1 MTLKVI
7 DQFPF
12 EFYDEYFTVVL
23 TNDRKLYVPM
33 QALCQAMGLQT
44 HGQVRRIREHD
55 AMADALVSLN
65 IMWSYGEEKVRER
78 EMICL
83 RLDRLPF
90 WMGTI
95 QTNRIPDEIKRERIV
110 QFQRDFAD
118 VAWAAFRREILPDD
132 MLAEMDASLPQ
143 AQQEY
148 LRLMDEASDLRQ
160 QLQTHHE
167 SLGQHDAQL
176 GTLEERVSDLEARL
190 QGTDFLNAQQMKEYT
205 DMVAIVARVLKRRQK
220 GNEATVHAEVK
231 RQFQVPSYQLIP
243 EAEFDNVKRYLRNW
257 FVRLAGPGVPVP
269 TIFEQP
275 SQKRLL

>member
-12 EFYDEYFTVVL
+12 EFYSEHFTVAL
-23 TNDRKLYVPM
+23 ANDRKVGEGVHP
-33 QALCQAMGLQT
+33 ANHETGLQA
-44 HGQVRRIREHD
+44 HGQIRRIREHE
-55 AMADALVSLN
+55 AMSSALVNLN
-65 IMWSYGEEKVRER
+65 IMWNYGDEAARER
-78 EMICL
+78 DMICL

-95 QTNRIPDEIKRERIV
+95 QTNRIPDESKRERVV

-118 VAWAAFRREILPDD
+118 VAWAAFRREIMPDD
-132 MLAEMDASLPQ
+132 MLAEMDSSLPP

-148 LRLMDEASDLRQ
+148 LRRMDEAADLKQR
-160 QLQTHHE
+160 LQTHDL
-167 SLGQHDAQL
+167 SLGQHSTQL
-176 GTLEERVSDLEARL
+176 GTLEERVSALEARL
-190 QGTDFLNAQQMKEYT
+190 QGTDFLNPHQMKEYT
-205 DMVAIVARVLKRRQK
+205 DMVAIVARVLKRKQK

-243 EAEFDNVKRYLRNW
+243 EADFDNVKRYLRDW
-257 FVRLAGPGVPVP
+257 FVRLSGPGAPVP

>member
-1 MTLKVI
+1 MARKIV

-12 EFYDEYFTVVL
+12 EFYGEHFPVGL
-23 TNDRKLYVPM
+23 GNDRKLYVPM
-33 QALCQAMGLQT
+33 QALCEAMGLQT
-44 HGQVRRIREHD
+44 HGQVRRIRENE
-55 AMADALVSLN
+55 ATADALVNLN
-65 IMWSYGEEKVRER
+65 IVWSYGEGEARER

-95 QTNRIPDEIKRERIV
+95 QTNRIPDETKRERIV

-118 VAWAAFRREILPDD
+118 IAWAAFRREILPDD
-132 MLAEMDASLPQ
+132 MVAEMDTGRPAD
-143 AQQEY
+143 QQEY
-148 LRLMDEASDLRQ
+148 LRLMGEAAELRQ
-160 QLQTHHE
+160 GLQTHEHN
-167 SLGQHDAQL
+167 LGQHEAQL
-176 GTLEERVSDLEARL
+176 GNLDERVSALEARQ
-190 QGTDFLNAQQMKEYT
+190 QGTDYLNPHQMKEYT
-205 DMVAIVARVLKRRQK
+205 DMVAIVARVLKRKQK

-243 EAEFDNVKRYLRNW
+243 EADFDNVKRYLRDW
-257 FVRLAGPGVPVP
+257 FARLSGPGAPVP

>member
-12 EFYDEYFTVVL
+12 VFYGDHFAVAL
-23 TNDRKLYVPM
+23 ASDRKLYVPI
-33 QALCQAMGLQT
+33 QALCDAMGLQT
-44 HGQVRRIREHD
+44 HGQVRRIREHE
-55 AMADALVSLN
+55 AMASALVNLN
-65 IMWSYGEEKVRER
+65 IVWSYGDEAARER

-95 QTNRIPDEIKRERIV
+95 QTNRIPDEIKRGRIV
-110 QFQRDFAD
+110 QFQLDFAE

-132 MLAEMDASLPQ
+132 MLAEMDAALPP

-148 LRLMDEASDLRQ
+148 LRLMDEAAELRQ
-160 QLQTHHE
+160 RLQTHDHNLE
-167 SLGQHDAQL
+167 RHDTQL
-176 GTLEERVSDLEARL
+176 GSLEERVAALETRL
-190 QGTDFLNAQQMKEYT
+190 QGTDFLNPKQMKEYT
-205 DMVAIVARVLKRRQK
+205 DMVAIVARILKRQQK
-220 GNEATVHAEVK
+220 GMEATVHAEIK

-243 EAEFDNVKRYLRNW
+243 EAEFDNVKRFLRDW
-257 FVRLAGPGVPVP
+257 FVRLSGPGVPVP
-269 TIFEQP
+269 QIFEQP

>member
-12 EFYDEYFTVVL
+12 EFYSEYFTVAL
-23 TNDRKLYVPM
+23 ANDRKLYVPM
-33 QALCQAMGLQT
+33 QALCDAMGLQA
-44 HGQVRRIREHD
+44 HGQIRRIREHE
-55 AMADALVSLN
+55 AMASALVNLN
-65 IMWSYGEEKVRER
+65 IMWNYGDEAARER
-78 EMICL
+78 DMICL

-95 QTNRIPDEIKRERIV
+95 QTNRIPDESKRERVI

-118 VAWAAFRREILPDD
+118 VAWAAFRREIIPDD
-132 MLAEMDASLPQ
+132 MLAEMDSSLPP

-148 LRLMDEASDLRQ
+148 LRLMDEAANLKQ
-160 QLQTHHE
+160 HLQTHALD
-167 SLGQHDAQL
+167 LGQHSTQL
-176 GTLEERVSDLEARL
+176 GTLEERVSALEARL
-190 QGTDFLNAQQMKEYT
+190 QGTDFLNPHQMKEYT
-205 DMVAIVARVLKRRQK
+205 DMVAIVARVLKRKQK
-220 GNEATVHAEVK
+220 GNEATIHAEVK

-243 EAEFDNVKRYLRNW
+243 EADFDNVKRYLRDW
-257 FVRLAGPGVPVP
+257 FVRLSGPGAPVP

>member
-12 EFYDEYFTVVL
+12 EFYGDHFTVAL
-23 TNDRKLYVPM
+23 ANDRKLYVPM
-33 QALCQAMGLQT
+33 QALCDAMGLQT
-44 HGQVRRIREHD
+44 HGQVRRIREHE
-55 AMADALVSLN
+55 AVANALVNLN
-65 IMWSYGEEKVRER
+65 IVWSYGDEAARER

-95 QTNRIPDEIKRERIV
+95 QTNRIPDETKRERIV
-110 QFQRDFAD
+110 QFQLDFAD

-132 MLAEMDASLPQ
+132 MLAEMDTGLSL

-148 LRLMDEASDLRQ
+148 LRLMDNAAKLRQ
-160 QLQTHHE
+160 QLQTHDRN
-167 SLGQHDAQL
+167 LGHHDVQL
-176 GTLEERVSDLEARL
+176 GSLEERVAALEARL
-190 QGTDFLNAQQMKEYT
+190 QGTDFLNPHQMKEYT
-205 DMVAIVARVLKRRQK
+205 DMVAIVARVLKRKQK

-231 RQFQVPSYQLIP
+231 RQFQVPSYQLIA
-243 EAEFDNVKRYLRNW
+243 EVEFDNVKRYLRDW
-257 FVRLAGPGVPVP
+257 FVRLSGPGAPVP

>member
-12 EFYDEYFTVVL
+12 EFYSEHFTVAL
-23 TNDRKLYVPM
+23 ANDRKLYVPM
-33 QALCQAMGLQT
+33 QALCDAMDLQA
-44 HGQVRRIREHD
+44 HGQIRRIREHE
-55 AMADALVSLN
+55 AMSSALVNLN
-65 IMWSYGEEKVRER
+65 IMWNYGDEAARER
-78 EMICL
+78 DMICL

-95 QTNRIPDEIKRERIV
+95 QTNRIPDESKRERVV

-118 VAWAAFRREILPDD
+118 VAWAAFRREIMPDD
-132 MLAEMDASLPQ
+132 MLAEMDSSLPP

-148 LRLMDEASDLRQ
+148 LRRMDEAADLKQR
-160 QLQTHHE
+160 LQTHDL
-167 SLGQHDAQL
+167 SLGQHSTQL
-176 GTLEERVSDLEARL
+176 GTLEERVSALEARL
-190 QGTDFLNAQQMKEYT
+190 QGTDFLNPHQMKEYT
-205 DMVAIVARVLKRRQK
+205 DMVAIVARVLKRKQK

-243 EAEFDNVKRYLRNW
+243 EADFDNVKRYLRDW
-257 FVRLAGPGVPVP
+257 FVRLSGPGVPVP

>member
-1 MTLKVI
+1 MILKVI

-12 EFYDEYFTVVL
+12 EFYSEYFTVAL
-23 TNDRKLYVPM
+23 ANDRKLYVPM
-33 QALCQAMGLQT
+33 QALCDAMELQT
-44 HGQVRRIREHD
+44 HGQIRRIREHE
-55 AMADALVSLN
+55 AMANALVNLN
-65 IMWSYGEEKVRER
+65 IMWNYGDEAVRER
-78 EMICL
+78 DMICL
-83 RLDRLPF
+83 HLDRLPF

-95 QTNRIPDEIKRERIV
+95 QTNRIPDESKRERVV

-118 VAWAAFRREILPDD
+118 VAWAAFRRKILPDD

-148 LRLMDEASDLRQ
+148 LRLMDEAADLKQ
-160 QLQTHHE
+160 HLQTHDL
-167 SLGQHDAQL
+167 SLGQHGTQL
-176 GTLEERVSDLEARL
+176 GTLEERVSALEARL
-190 QGTDFLNAQQMKEYT
+190 QGTDFLNPHQMKEYT
-205 DMVAIVARVLKRRQK
+205 DMVAIVARVLKRKQK

-243 EAEFDNVKRYLRNW
+243 EADFDNVKRYLRDW
-257 FVRLAGPGVPVP
+257 FVRLSGPGAPVP

>member
-1 MTLKVI
+1 MTYKVI

-12 EFYDEYFTVVL
+12 EFYGEHFTVAL
-23 TNDRKLYVPM
+23 ANDRKLYVPM
-33 QALCQAMGLQT
+33 QALCDAMGLQA
-44 HGQVRRIREHD
+44 HGQIRRIREHE
-55 AMADALVSLN
+55 AMANALVNLN
-65 IMWSYGEEKVRER
+65 IMWNYGDEAARER
-78 EMICL
+78 DMICL

-95 QTNRIPDEIKRERIV
+95 QTNRIPDESKRERVV

-132 MLAEMDASLPQ
+132 MLAEMDASLPP

-148 LRLMDEASDLRQ
+148 LRLMGEAANLKQ
-160 QLQTHHE
+160 HLQTHAL
-167 SLGQHDAQL
+167 SLGQHSTQL
-176 GTLEERVSDLEARL
+176 GTLEERVSALEARL
-190 QGTDFLNAQQMKEYT
+190 QGTDFLNPHQMKEYT
-205 DMVAIVARVLKRRQK
+205 DMVAIVARVLKRKQK
-220 GNEATVHAEVK
+220 GNEATVHAEIK

-243 EAEFDNVKRYLRNW
+243 EADFDNVKRYLRDW
-257 FVRLAGPGVPVP
+257 FVRLSGPGAPVP

>member
-1 MTLKVI
+1 MALKIV

-12 EFYDEYFTVVL
+12 EFYGEHFTVGFG
-23 TNDRKLYVPM
+23 NDRKLYVPM
-33 QALCQAMGLQT
+33 QALCEAMGLQT
-44 HGQVRRIREHD
+44 HGQVRRIRENE
-55 AMADALVSLN
+55 ATADALVNLN
-65 IMWSYGEEKVRER
+65 IVWSYGDNEARER

-95 QTNRIPDEIKRERIV
+95 QTNRIPDETKRERIV

-118 VAWAAFRREILPDD
+118 IAWAAFRREILPED
-132 MLAEMDASLPQ
+132 MAAEMDAGLPA

-148 LRLMDEASDLRQ
+148 LRLMDEAAELRQ
-160 QLQTHHE
+160 GLQTHE
-167 SLGQHDAQL
+167 QSLGQHENQL
-176 GTLEERVSDLEARL
+176 GSLEERVSALEARL
-190 QGTDFLNAQQMKEYT
+190 RGTDYLNSHQMKEYT
-205 DMVAIVARVLKRRQK
+205 DMVAIVARVLKRKQK

-243 EAEFDNVKRYLRNW
+243 EADFDNVKRYLRGW
-257 FVRLAGPGVPVP
+257 FVRLSGPGAPIP
-269 TIFEQP
+269 MIFEQL